1 MANNVFCIE
10 VNQLQ
15 EFSIIG
21 GTSETLQFF
30 FYNSDGT
37 PLDLESSTAK
47 WRLCRLGQP
56 NVTILDLDAEIFDNN
71 GVVVQLQSSDT
82 QNLSGKFIQQP
93 VLIDFAGNEYV
104 FQQGIIT
111 IIPKIQPLS

>member
-71 GVVVQLQSSDT
+71 GVVVAKFRYA
-82 QNLSGKFIQQP
+82 KFIWE
-93 VLIDFAGNEYV
+93 IYTA
-104 FQQGIIT
+104 T
-111 IIPKIQPLS
+111 SSH